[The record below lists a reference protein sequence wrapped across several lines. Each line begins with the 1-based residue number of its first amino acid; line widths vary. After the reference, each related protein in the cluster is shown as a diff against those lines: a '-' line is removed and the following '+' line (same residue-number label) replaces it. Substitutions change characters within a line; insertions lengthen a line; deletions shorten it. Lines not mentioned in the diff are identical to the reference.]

1 MGWCVFKN
9 LQESDS
15 NNRQDSSDV
24 VYLLQNVAFRNSFH
38 ARVIFWEI
46 RKGKAG
52 EYESVPNPVEV
63 NEGTNMV
70 LPELGSYIV
79 THIVHLHVAC
89 VDRS

>member
-1 MGWCVFKN
+1 MDGCIRLLVKQQGYNGLDVIPKRPWGWGVFRN

-15 NNRQDSSDV
+15 SNRQDSSDV

-63 NEGTNMV
+63 N
-70 LPELGSYIV
+70 
-79 THIVHLHVAC
+79 
-89 VDRS
+89 